1 MSLQHHEETE
11 QERFDPE
18 TVRRI
23 TTLASQMQHDAE
35 TGLTAE
41 QVEHIADEVGIGPA
55 YVRRAVDQ
63 VRESETVGKVAGQRR
78 LVAVT
83 LGGVLAGGLLLPLAL
98 LIGMS
103 RPATTARFAAPP
115 TPVVVDP
122 PARAAVRPDPFHA
135 PLVEAVSLVR
145 GGDFE
150 KPIAGGGWVSYSAGD
165 RIGQWKV
172 ESGTVDLKGTRYKA
186 HSGRQLLDLNGASRG
201 AVSQELQTE
210 RGRRYTLRFALTQN
224 PDGGPGTRG
233 VRVLWNDT
241 SLGTV
246 TVDRRNGHSH
256 WSHLEYEVSGTGRD
270 RLRFESQTDGS
281 QGAFLDSVTV
291 KPVQETP

>member
-1 MSLQHHEETE
+1 MSMLHHEETE

-23 TTLASQMQHDAE
+23 TSLASQMQHDAE
-35 TGLTAE
+35 TGLTAT
-41 QVEHIADEVGIGPA
+41 QVEHIAEEVGIDPA
-55 YVRRAVDQ
+55 YVRRAVGQ
-63 VRESETVGKVAGQRR
+63 VRESDTVEKVAGQRR

-83 LGGVLAGGLLLPLAL
+83 VGGVLAAGFLLPLGL
-98 LIGMS
+98 LIGVA
-103 RPATTARFAAPP
+103 RPSARFAAPP
-115 TPVVVDP
+115 APVVATVP
-122 PARAAVRPDPFHA
+122 ERAAVRPDAFHA
-135 PLVEAVSLVR
+135 PLVEAGSLVR

-150 KPIAGGGWVSYSAGD
+150 KPVAGAGWVSYSAGD

-172 ESGTVDLKGTRYKA
+172 DSGTVDLKGTRYKA
-186 HSGRQLLDLNGASRG
+186 HSGQQLLDLNGGGRG
-201 AVSQELQTE
+201 VLSQELETE
-210 RGRRYTLRFALTQN
+210 VGRRYTLRFALTPN
-224 PDGGPGTRG
+224 PEGGPETRG

-246 TVDRRNGHSH
+246 TVDRRNGHAH
-256 WSHLEYEVSGTGRD
+256 WSHLEYEVNGTGRD

-291 KPVQETP
+291 KPVEDSP